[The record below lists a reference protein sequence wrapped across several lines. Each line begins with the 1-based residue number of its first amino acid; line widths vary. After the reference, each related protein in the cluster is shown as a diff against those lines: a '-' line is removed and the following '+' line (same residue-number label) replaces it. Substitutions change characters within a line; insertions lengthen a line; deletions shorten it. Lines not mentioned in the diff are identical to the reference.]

1 MSNSQK
7 NLYKK
12 LLGYLGEKKAKNF
25 LKKQGYKIL
34 YSNYVTPYGEADI
47 IAKKGDETVFVEVKT
62 RTNEKFGRPCE
73 AVDNKKQE
81 RYRRICEY
89 YFMQNNLEIQKIS
102 FAVVEILKNQINFIE
117 NAF

>member
-12 LLGYLGEKKAKNF
+12 FLGYLGEKKAQNF

-34 YSNYVTPYGEADI
+34 LANYVTPFGEADI
-47 IAKKGDETVFVEVKT
+47 VAKIDDELVFVEVKT

-73 AVDNKKQE
+73 AVDIKKQE
-81 RYRRICEY
+81 KYRRICDY
-89 YFMQNNLEIQKIS
+89 YFIENKLDDQNVS
-102 FAVVEILKNQINFIE
+102 FAVIEILRNQINFIK

>member
-1 MSNSQK
+1 MSNTQK

-12 LLGYLGEKKAKNF
+12 LLGYLGEKKAQKY
-25 LKKQGYKIL
+25 LKKQGYEIL
-34 YSNYVTPYGEADI
+34 LTNYVTPYGEADI
-47 IAKKGDETVFVEVKT
+47 VCQKGSETVFIEVKT

-73 AVDNKKQE
+73 AVDTKKQE

-89 YFMQNNLEIQKIS
+89 YFLQNKMEMQNVS
-102 FAVVEILKNQINFIE
+102 FAVIEILKNQINFIE

>member
-7 NLYKK
+7 NFYKK
-12 LLGYLGEKKAKNF
+12 LLGYLGETKACKY
-25 LKKQGYKIL
+25 LKKHGYKIL
-34 YSNYVTPYGEADI
+34 IRNYVTPFGEADI
-47 IAKKGDETVFVEVKT
+47 VASKDEEIVFIEVKT

-81 RYRRICEY
+81 KYRRICEY
-89 YFMQNNLEIQKIS
+89 YFLQNKIDSQNVS
-102 FAVVEILKNQINFIE
+102 FCVIEILKNQINFIK

>member
-12 LLGYLGEKKAKNF
+12 LLGYLGEKKAQKY
-25 LKKQGYKIL
+25 LKKQGYKVL
-34 YSNYVTPYGEADI
+34 ATNYVTPFGEADI
-47 IAKKGDETVFVEVKT
+47 IALKGEELVFVEVKT
-62 RTNEKFGRPCE
+62 RSNERFGRPCE
-73 AVDNKKQE
+73 AVDGKKQE

-89 YFMQNNLEIQKIS
+89 YFLQNKIQNQLTS
-102 FAVVEILKNQINFIE
+102 FAVIEILKNQINLIK